1 MFKLIKTK
9 DKSKKRYAVVLISL
23 LMSAMF
29 LFSAC
34 GSNTKTE
41 SKDGSKT
48 TQNTDLNKNQKD
60 SSKDS
65 STSGQEKKGTQV
77 NGNLKVHFIDV
88 GQADSIL
95 ITENGH
101 NMLID
106 AGNNADS
113 NLVVNYLKS
122 QGVSKLDYVIGTH
135 PHEDHIGGLD
145 VVINTFNIGKV
156 YMPKKTTT
164 TETYK
169 DVINA
174 IKNKNLK
181 ITVPT
186 PGTAFKLGD
195 ANCEI
200 LAPNGSDYE
209 DANNYSIVIKLTY
222 GNNSFL
228 FSGDAEDVSEK
239 EMLNKGYE
247 LKADVLKVGHHGSR
261 SSTTEAFLNKV
272 NPKYAVISLGK
283 GNDYGHPHKSTM
295 DRLKS
300 KNIPIYRTDESG
312 TIVATSNGK
321 TISFSAKAGS
331 YIYNDNNKSSSNNND
346 NNNSTSNS
354 KYYTDNSTAKASTG
368 TTVKAAAPKVPS
380 SKKSSTTQGLIKGN
394 ISSSGEKIYHM
405 PGGAYYDRTNPEA
418 WFNTEAE
425 AQAAGYRRSKR

>member
-1 MFKLIKTK
+1 MFKFIKTK
-9 DKSKKRYAVVLISL
+9 DKSKKRHAVVLISL

-41 SKDGSKT
+41 NRDTSKT
-48 TQNTDLNKNQKD
+48 TQNTDLNKDQKD
-60 SSKDS
+60 SNKDS
-65 STSGQEKKGTQV
+65 GNTNEQEKKGTQV

-106 AGNNADS
+106 AGNNADA

-145 VVINTFNIGKV
+145 VAINSFNIDKV

-181 ITVPT
+181 VTVPT
-186 PGTAFKLGD
+186 PGTSFKLGD
-195 ANCEI
+195 ASCQI

-209 DANNYSIVIKLTY
+209 DANNYSIVIKITY

-228 FSGDAEDVSEK
+228 LTGDAEDISEK
-239 EMLNKGYE
+239 EMLDKGYG

-300 KNIPIYRTDESG
+300 KNIPVYRTDESG

-331 YIYNDNNKSSSNNND
+331 YTYNDNNKSTSNN
-346 NNNSTSNS
+346 
-354 KYYTDNSTAKASTG
+354 KYYTDNSTSKASTG
-368 TTVKAAAPKVPS
+368 TTVKAAAPKVQS
-380 SKKSSTTQGLIKGN
+380 SKKSSTTRGLIKGN

-405 PGGAYYDRTNPEA
+405 PGGAYYDRTDPEA

>member
-1 MFKLIKTK
+1 MFKFIKTK
-9 DKSKKRYAVVLISL
+9 DKSKKRHAVVLISL

-41 SKDGSKT
+41 NRDASKT
-48 TQNTDLNKNQKD
+48 TQNTDLDKNQKD
-60 SSKDS
+60 SNKDS
-65 STSGQEKKGTQV
+65 GNTNEQEKKGTQV

-101 NMLID
+101 SMLID
-106 AGNNADS
+106 AGNNADA

-145 VVINTFNIGKV
+145 VAINSFNIDKV

-181 ITVPT
+181 VTVPT
-186 PGTAFKLGD
+186 PGTSFKLGD
-195 ANCEI
+195 ASCQI

-209 DANNYSIVIKLTY
+209 DANNYSIVIKITY

-228 FSGDAEDVSEK
+228 LTGDAEDISEK
-239 EMLNKGYE
+239 EMLDKGYG

-300 KNIPIYRTDESG
+300 KNIPVYRTDESG

-331 YIYNDNNKSSSNNND
+331 YTYNDNNKSTSNN
-346 NNNSTSNS
+346 
-354 KYYTDNSTAKASTG
+354 KYYTDNSTSKASTG
-368 TTVKAAAPKVPS
+368 TTVKAAAPKVQS
-380 SKKSSTTQGLIKGN
+380 SKKSSTTRGLIKGN